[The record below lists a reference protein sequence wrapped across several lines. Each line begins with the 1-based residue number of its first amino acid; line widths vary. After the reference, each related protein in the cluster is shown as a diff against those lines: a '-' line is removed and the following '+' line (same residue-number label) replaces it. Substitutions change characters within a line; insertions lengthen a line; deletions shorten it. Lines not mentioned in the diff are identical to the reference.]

1 MSTSG
6 SDALANCE
14 VTTGYF
20 VKTANAADV
29 TKVVIAKAE
38 KNQYAEDGTSVTFET
53 AVAAECSQETVP
65 VYYRC
70 SDETYSF
77 AASYQLADRFFDV
90 GYYPTYPEGYA

>member
-6 SDALANCE
+6 SDALADCE

-20 VKTANAADV
+20 VKTAYATDV
-29 TKVVIAKAE
+29 TKFVIAKAE
-38 KNQYAEDGTSVTFET
+38 KNQYAEGGISQTFET
-53 AVAAECSQETVP
+53 AVAADCSQETSP

-77 AASYQLADRFFDV
+77 AASYQLADRSVFWRV
-90 GYYPTYPEGYA
+90 LPHLS